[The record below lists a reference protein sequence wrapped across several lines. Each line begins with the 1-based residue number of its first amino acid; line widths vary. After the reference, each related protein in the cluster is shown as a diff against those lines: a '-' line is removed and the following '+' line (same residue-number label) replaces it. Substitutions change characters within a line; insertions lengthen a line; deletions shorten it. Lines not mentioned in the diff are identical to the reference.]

1 MRNRKIRQIIFVP
14 ALLAVFMFSVSC
26 SRTKPEITYGFIEL
40 VLYQGETEPREQYS
54 FFILPQDDD
63 GMENLDELYLY
74 NDREQLRWLLK
85 SDEWVT
91 YTEDDKTWIGTR
103 SIAVQDG
110 NLPRGVFRAELVNKG
125 GERGE
130 RNFTFDAAAR
140 FDFPE
145 LEIEGGIYTIK
156 SEWPVNR
163 FVCYDRAG
171 NYSSTI
177 TLPSLSGSVS
187 SLNIP
192 SSVYT
197 AALWAEDEA
206 YFTSAFTM
214 PAMICGIALT
224 ISIIPVWRLQ
234 VKRVFC

>member
-26 SRTKPEITYGFIEL
+26 SRTKPEITYGFIELVLYQGETEPRFIEL

-103 SIAVQDG
+103 SIAVQEG
-110 NLPRGVFRAELVNKG
+110 KLPRGVFRAELVNKG

-145 LEIEGGIYTIK
+145 LEIEGGMYTIN
-156 SEWPVNR
+156 SDWPVNR
-163 FVCYDRAG
+163 LVCYDRSG

-187 SLNIP
+187 SLNLP

-206 YFTSAFTM
+206 YFTSAFTNVV
-214 PAMICGIALT
+214 
-224 ISIIPVWRLQ
+224 PVR
-234 VKRVFC
+234 